1 MLTLFT
7 ITNTS
12 AQFNV
17 NLDRVNLLATDRNNK
32 DFYFENIAQKF
43 ASNPNSLDY
52 YQVSVLYY
60 QPINEIGS
68 LEYNYITTNA
78 YKTFK
83 KLDFKKFIKDYEVY
97 IKDMPANLT
106 LLFLLSFAIDD
117 GKKND
122 DRSSL
127 YSKQL
132 KQVIEC
138 LIHNKSLRNKEYLV
152 ELNSEIDE
160 LILMQV
166 LGIDENTY
174 KKTATI
180 DGTSTIH
187 TYTNGKD
194 EIAFKVLN
202 KTIQ

>member
-1 MLTLFT
+1 MKKLLLMLTLFT

-106 LLFLLSFAIDD
+106 LLFLLSFAIDN
-117 GKKND
+117 GKK
-122 DRSSL
+122 
-127 YSKQL
+127 
-132 KQVIEC
+132 E
-138 LIHNKSLRNKEYLV
+138 
-152 ELNSEIDE
+152 
-160 LILMQV
+160 
-166 LGIDENTY
+166 
-174 KKTATI
+174 
-180 DGTSTIH
+180 
-187 TYTNGKD
+187 
-194 EIAFKVLN
+194 
-202 KTIQ
+202 